1 VQDARRALIGGA
13 IAGIVGLAIGI
24 LLDLSASNTSDP
36 DVFFLV
42 VFPLLL
48 AAIGFAIVAVVEGGR
63 PYHLQQWVPLFPQDI
78 LHHAARWFPSGR
90 WTLVGSSPGMVSFTR
105 RKEPEIGLV
114 LVLFLIGVVPALLY
128 LLLGGRT
135 QSLTVL
141 TEPAPDG
148 TDLEIIV
155 SSKDGGGRPAANRF
169 FNSLH
174 DLVDAPLRPDLAPA
188 PTAGRRPV
196 R

>member
-1 VQDARRALIGGA
+1 MQDARRALIGGA

-24 LLDLSASNTSDP
+24 VLDLSATTTSS
-36 DVFFLV
+36 DVDLFLLV

-48 AAIGFAIVAVVEGGR
+48 AAVGFASVAAVEGGR
-63 PYHLQQWVPLFPQDI
+63 PYHLRQWVPLAPEDI

-90 WTLVGSSPGMVSFTR
+90 WTLAGSSPEMVSFTR
-105 RKEPEIGLV
+105 HKEPEFGLV
-114 LVLFLIGVVPALLY
+114 LVLFLVGIVPALLY
-128 LLLGGRT
+128 LLLGGRS

-141 TEPAPDG
+141 ASRVPDG

-174 DLVDAPLRPDLAPA
+174 DLVDAQSR
-188 PTAGRRPV
+188 
-196 R
+196 